1 MKQETKDELRKGW
14 CIKFLSSE
22 NRRWDLF
29 PVDKLVEIVDIVS
42 LTELK
47 YVRVK
52 IKEKLA
58 EKIGTTPEELD
69 KFFADYTG
77 DILEY
82 LPGSNDYIDS
92 KIEKAVN
99 SYYDRIKDYISPIET
114 WDREED

>member
-1 MKQETKDELRKGW
+1 MNYDEREKQIKSLKPVTEETKDELRKGW

-69 KFFADYTG
+69 KFFADCTG

-82 LPGSNDYIDS
+82 LPGSNDYI
-92 KIEKAVN
+92 
-99 SYYDRIKDYISPIET
+99 SPIET